1 MTGDPLKSILQS
13 LYLLQLLDTELD
25 ELRELRGDLPET
37 VNTMESELAL
47 VERRIEEIEEALK
60 RGATER
66 SMKEKESLELIAKIE
81 KYKGQQLEVTN
92 NREYDALTREMETAE
107 TTIATNE
114 ALVQEWIEQNEQLK
128 ASLEQFQ
135 AKREELDK
143 ELEVKREELKEI
155 LETTREEEVNF
166 EQRREQAVGEVLER
180 DMQLYKRI
188 RTAKGKAVVPIRRES
203 CSGCYNVVPPQLIL
217 EIKKNDRLFTCEHCG
232 RILVSEEIAQ
242 ETKV

>member
-1 MTGDPLKSILQS
+1 LKSILQS
-13 LYLLQLLDTELD
+13 LYLLQLLDSELD
-25 ELRELRGDLPET
+25 ELREMRGDLPDT
-37 VNTMESELAL
+37 VNTMEQELEL
-47 VERRIEEIEEALK
+47 VERRIEEIDEALK

-66 SMKEKESLELIAKIE
+66 SMKEKESLELIGKIE

-128 ASLEQFQ
+128 ASKEQFA
-135 AKREELDK
+135 AKREELVK
-143 ELEVKREELKEI
+143 ELEIKREELKEI
-155 LETTREEEVNF
+155 LETTREEEINF
-166 EQRREQAVGEVLER
+166 EKKREQAVSGVLER
-180 DMQLYKRI
+180 DMQLYLRI
-188 RTAKGKAVVPIRRES
+188 RGAKGKAVVPIRRVS

-242 ETKV
+242 ETTV

>member
-1 MTGDPLKSILQS
+1 LKSILQS

-47 VERRIEEIEEALK
+47 VERRIEEIDEALK

-107 TTIATNE
+107 TTIVTNE

-128 ASLEQFQ
+128 ASLEQFN
-135 AKREELDK
+135 AKREELNK
-143 ELEVKREELKEI
+143 ELEIKREELKDI
-155 LETTREEEVNF
+155 LETTREEEIAF
-166 EQRREQAVGEVLER
+166 EQRREQAMSEVLDR

-188 RTAKGKAVVPIRRES
+188 RDAKGKAVVPIRRES
-203 CSGCYNVVPPQLIL
+203 CSGCYNIVPPQLIL

-242 ETKV
+242 EMKL

>member
-1 MTGDPLKSILQS
+1 MKSILQS

-25 ELRELRGDLPET
+25 ELRDLRGDLPDT

-47 VERRIEEIEEALK
+47 VEGRIEEIEEALK

-66 SMKEKESLELIAKIE
+66 SMKEKESLELIEKIE

-114 ALVQEWIEQNEQLK
+114 VLVQEWIEQNEQLK
-128 ASLEQFQ
+128 ASKEQFEQ
-135 AKREELDK
+135 KREELVK
-143 ELEVKREELKEI
+143 ELEIKREELKEI
-155 LETTREEEVNF
+155 LEATNEEERGFEKRREE
-166 EQRREQAVGEVLER
+166 AVGEVLER
-180 DMQLYKRI
+180 DMALYKRI
-188 RTAKGKAVVPIRRES
+188 RAAKGKAVVPIRRES

-232 RILVSEEIAQ
+232 RILVSDEIAQ
-242 ETKV
+242 ETKL

>member
-1 MTGDPLKSILQS
+1 MKSILQS
-13 LYLLQLLDTELD
+13 LYLLQLLDSELD

-37 VNTMESELAL
+37 VNHMESELEQ
-47 VERRIEEIEEALK
+47 VEGRIEEIDGALK

-92 NREYDALTREMETAE
+92 NREYDALTREMENAE

-114 ALVQEWIEQNEQLK
+114 ALVQDWIEQNEQLK
-128 ASLEQFQ
+128 LSKEQFE
-135 AKREELDK
+135 AKRDELLK

-155 LETTREEEVNF
+155 LETTREEELNF
-166 EQRREQAVGEVLER
+166 ERRREQAVNEVLER
-180 DMQLYKRI
+180 DMQLYQRI
-188 RTAKGKAVVPIRRES
+188 RAAKGKAVVAIRRVS

-242 ETKV
+242 ETKI

>member
-1 MTGDPLKSILQS
+1 MKSILQS

-47 VERRIEEIEEALK
+47 VERRIEEIDEALK

-66 SMKEKESLELIAKIE
+66 SMKEKESLELIDKIE

-107 TTIATNE
+107 TTIVTNE
-114 ALVQEWIEQNEQLK
+114 ALVQEWIEQNEELK
-128 ASLEQFQ
+128 ASKEQFETR
-135 AKREELDK
+135 REELSK
-143 ELEVKREELKEI
+143 ELEVKREELKDI
-155 LETTREEEVNF
+155 LETTREEEIGF
-166 EQRREQAVGEVLER
+166 EQRREQAMSEVLDR

-188 RTAKGKAVVPIRRES
+188 RDAKGKAVVPIRRES
-203 CSGCYNVVPPQLIL
+203 CSGCYNIVPPQLIL

-232 RILVSEEIAQ
+232 RILVSEEIALEMQ
-242 ETKV
+242 L

>member
-1 MTGDPLKSILQS
+1 MKSILQS
-13 LYLLQLLDTELD
+13 LYLLQLLDSELD
-25 ELRELRGDLPET
+25 ELRDLRGDLPDT
-37 VNTMESELAL
+37 VNTMEQELAL
-47 VERRIEEIEEALK
+47 VEGRIEEIDGALK

-114 ALVQEWIEQNEQLK
+114 VLVQEWIEQNEQLK
-128 ASLEQFQ
+128 ASLEQFT
-135 AKREELDK
+135 AKRDELLK

-155 LETTREEEVNF
+155 LETTREEERTF
-166 EQRREQAVGEVLER
+166 EARRVQAMSEVLER
-180 DMQLYKRI
+180 DMQLYQRI
-188 RTAKGKAVVPIRRES
+188 RTAKGKAVVPVRRVS

-242 ETKV
+242 ETKI

>member
-1 MTGDPLKSILQS
+1 MKSILQS

-47 VERRIEEIEEALK
+47 VERRIEEIDEALK

-66 SMKEKESLELIAKIE
+66 SMKEKESLELIDKIE

-107 TTIATNE
+107 TTIVTNE
-114 ALVQEWIEQNEQLK
+114 ALVQEWIEQNEELK
-128 ASLEQFQ
+128 ASKEQF
-135 AKREELDK
+135 ATRREELSK
-143 ELEVKREELKEI
+143 ELEVKREELKDI
-155 LETTREEEVNF
+155 LETTREEEIGF
-166 EQRREQAVGEVLER
+166 EQRREQAMSEVLDR

-188 RTAKGKAVVPIRRES
+188 RDAKGKAVVPIRRES
-203 CSGCYNVVPPQLIL
+203 CSGCYNIVPPQLIL

-232 RILVSEEIAQ
+232 RILVSEEIALEMQ
-242 ETKV
+242 L

>member
-1 MTGDPLKSILQS
+1 MKSILQS

-47 VERRIEEIEEALK
+47 VERRIEEIDEALK

-107 TTIATNE
+107 TTIVTNE

-135 AKREELDK
+135 AKREELNK
-143 ELEVKREELKEI
+143 ELEIKREELKDI
-155 LETTREEEVNF
+155 LETTREEEIAF
-166 EQRREQAVGEVLER
+166 EQRREQAMNEVLDR

-188 RTAKGKAVVPIRRES
+188 RDAKGKAVVPIRRES
-203 CSGCYNVVPPQLIL
+203 CSGCYNIVPPQLIL

-242 ETKV
+242 EMKL